1 MAFAMLGTAMAQEPG
16 VAKPEVDG
24 QLWLSAGA
32 DFKPFR
38 KKSGNVSQPRFFR
51 NLRMAGELGWRL
63 DDNATRTK
71 QVYLNAGAKYPLT
84 SFMNVGAEYRYS
96 IRPEKDNRSR
106 IDLQMWLKWK
116 KDRVRADYRFEYE
129 RTFIPEWK
137 LRTVLR
143 NRLGLEYNIPKWKLD
158 PNVSVESFT
167 GLHYTGNSLVGMRYE
182 LGTEVNL
189 DKKKSRTLGLA
200 VRYDQELNVAWP
212 QNALILVIAFE
223 HSFKKK

>member
-1 MAFAMLGTAMAQEPG
+1 MASAIVGSAMAQEGG
-16 VAKPEVDG
+16 VAEPEVDG

-32 DFKPFR
+32 NFKPFR

-51 NLRMAGELGWRL
+51 NLRMAGELGWKL

-71 QVYLNAGAKYPLT
+71 QVNLNAGAKYPLT
-84 SFMNVGAEYRYS
+84 SFMSVGAEYRYS

-137 LRTVLR
+137 LRTLLR
-143 NRLGLEYNIPKWKLD
+143 NRVGIEYNFPKWKFD
-158 PNVSVESFT
+158 PRVSVETFT
-167 GLHYTGNSLVGMRYE
+167 GMHYTGNSLVGVRYE

-189 DKKKSRTLGLA
+189 NKKKNRTLGLA
-200 VRYDQELNVAWP
+200 VRYDRELNTSWPEHAW
-212 QNALILVIAFE
+212 ILVIGFE